1 MGAQACLGSC
11 GKDILPGGKV
21 PDLVSAGAARC
32 VATLTP
38 GLVLATQL

>member
-1 MGAQACLGSC
+1 MGAQACSGSC
-11 GKDILPGGKV
+11 GKDILPGGTV